1 MVMDDIAHVMA
12 IERISFPTPW
22 SEEIFKSDLTEN
34 ANSQYIV
41 GIINGRIVAYGG
53 IWIFGDIGHI
63 TTIAVLPELRGR
75 GIGEETLV
83 AIMAMGRQTGV
94 LKFTLEVRA
103 NNKLAIQLYEKY
115 GFKRIGIR
123 KNYYKEEHEDAVVM
137 WTGDPPYEG

>member
-1 MVMDDIAHVMA
+1 MVMDDIPHVMV
-12 IERISFPTPW
+12 IERASFPTPW
-22 SEEIFKSDLTEN
+22 SEEVFVNDLTEN

-41 GIINGRIVAYGG
+41 GIMDGRIVAYGG
-53 IWIFGDIGHI
+53 IWIFGEIGHI

-75 GIGEETLV
+75 GLGDETLV
-83 AIMAMGRQTGV
+83 AVIDLGRQAGV
-94 LKFTLEVRA
+94 EKFTLEVRA
-103 NNKLAIQLYEKY
+103 NNKLAIQMYEKY